1 MGLTMGAPLKKGLNA
16 LGADFGDQLRRFR
29 EAAGLT
35 QELLAERAA
44 LTPNAVGALERGTRR
59 HPYPA
64 TVQSLANALGLTDDE
79 HSALVALIPVR
90 RERNHV
96 MNRPVPGL
104 PMPST
109 SLIGREREA
118 TEIAG

>member
-16 LGADFGDQLRRFR
+16 QGADFGDQLRHFR

-35 QELLAERAA
+35 QEALAERAA

-64 TVQSLANALGLTDDE
+64 TVRSLADALGLTDNE
-79 HSALVALIPVR
+79 RSALSALIPTR
-90 RERNHV
+90 RDRNRAV
-96 MNRPVPGL
+96 TGAVPGL
-104 PMPST
+104 PSPRT
-109 SLIGREREA
+109 SLIGREREVA
-118 TEIAG
+118 EI